1 MNQDETIIGY
11 DKSVAVDAKL
21 FSHVRKQQKKDRII
35 AIYIHHIIN

>member
-21 FSHVRKQQKKDRII
+21 FSHIRKQKKDCII
-35 AIYIHHIIN
+35 AIYIHHIVN